1 MPIPAAAIPMTAT
14 ACVRWA
20 RIDLFG
26 AVAGWLTDGGEYACE
41 EVRSQRFGCRML
53 VIRMF
58 SFADRRPRCGLR

>member
-26 AVAGWLTDGGEYACE
+26 AVAGRLTGGGEDACG
-41 EVRSQRFGCRML
+41 EVRSQRFGCGML

-58 SFADRRPRCGLR
+58 SLAGRPPCGLR